1 MTRVPLWPAEWPR
14 TLATAS
20 AIIGAVRTR
29 GLIALLTAALVVLTT
44 ALTGSAA
51 AAITQPD
58 DQRLDVTGGWVLR
71 VGSAGHKVKALQQA
85 LGYPDSAWEVYD
97 VGTRRTVR
105 ARQADLGL
113 PVTGRVDRA
122 TWRALDVSGRWRM
135 DAFNQ
140 RPRTDPSST
149 RKQRVTAMVDTARRY
164 LGSEYVW
171 GGSGNPRRG
180 VDCSG
185 LVLQA
190 MYSAGLHPTH
200 VSLRKHQ
207 TTSYRTTDAM
217 LADPGLRHIPVER
230 ARRGDLVFFT
240 STRTGEV
247 NHVALAISR
256 SRVIEAVE
264 PQVRVGPLDDRSTQR
279 LHPVAIRPFPFA
291 AR

>member
-1 MTRVPLWPAEWPR
+1 MS
-14 TLATAS
+14 AT
-20 AIIGAVRTR
+20 IGAVRTR
-29 GLIALLTAALVVLTT
+29 GLLASLTAGIVVASTMLVAPSALAVT
-44 ALTGSAA
+44 A
-51 AAITQPD
+51 PD
-58 DQRLDVTGGWVLR
+58 DQPMDVRGGWVLR

-97 VGTRRTVR
+97 SRTRSIVR
-105 ARQADLGL
+105 ARQSDLGL

-122 TWRALDVSGRWRM
+122 TWRALGVSGRWRM

-140 RPRTDPSST
+140 RPRTDPTST
-149 RKQRVTAMVDTARRY
+149 RKQRVTAMVRTARQY

-190 MYSAGLHPTH
+190 MYAAGLHPAG
-200 VSLRKHQ
+200 VSLREHQ
-207 TTSYRTTDAM
+207 TTSYRTTDAL
-217 LADPGLRHIPVER
+217 LADPGLRHIPRER

-247 NHVALAISR
+247 NHVALVINR
-256 SRVIEAVE
+256 SQVIEAVE
-264 PQVRVGPLDDRSTQR
+264 PQVRVGPLADRSSQR
-279 LHPVAIRPFPFA
+279 LHAVAIRPFPFSS
-291 AR
+291 R